1 MFFLSFPHILLYHI
15 VIKTCIFVRK
25 GGKAMYISNV
35 NSASIKLKSIESEK
49 IAVTENLTI
58 QSDDQLI
65 LLYIHKGAL
74 NYQHDGHQG
83 EIKKRDLV
91 ILNPHQTIEIEPI
104 RKIEWIQIKL
114 TGILFT
120 SSLEIN
126 SANQLFIISDTTQ
139 TLKQYLDLALI
150 EKDQRFRGSEIIL
163 KKLLECVMVHVLRH
177 NELSIKD
184 SSVQVKHNEIETIQ
198 QYIRDNYSQKLSLD
212 DLSDLVNINKYYL
225 IRLFK
230 QQTGLSPI
238 DYLIHVRLA
247 EAEKL
252 LAHSNVTISKIS
264 DMVGFH
270 SPSHFSKTF
279 KESNH
284 CTPSVYRKRYANK
297 NEATEII

>member
-1 MFFLSFPHILLYHI
+1 
-15 VIKTCIFVRK
+15 
-25 GGKAMYISNV
+25 MYISNV

-49 IAVTENLTI
+49 VAVASPLTI
-58 QSDDQLI
+58 QSKDQLI

-74 NYQHDGHQG
+74 NYQHNGHQG
-83 EIKKRDLV
+83 EIKKRDFI
-91 ILNPHQTIEIEPI
+91 ILNPHQLLEIEPI

-126 SANQLFIISDTTQ
+126 SDSQLFVISDTSQ

-163 KKLLECVMVHVLRH
+163 KKLLECVMVHVLRN

-184 SSVQVKHNEIETIQ
+184 SSIQVKHNEIETIQ
-198 QYIRDNYSQKLSLD
+198 QYIRDNFSQKLSLD

-252 LAHSNVTISKIS
+252 LSHSNVTISKIS
-264 DMVGFH
+264 DLVGFH

-297 NEATEII
+297 HESDEIV

>member
-1 MFFLSFPHILLYHI
+1 
-15 VIKTCIFVRK
+15 
-25 GGKAMYISNV
+25 MYISNV
-35 NSASIKLKSIESEK
+35 NSASIKLKSIESERV
-49 IAVTENLTI
+49 AVEEAQTI
-58 QSDDQLI
+58 HSEDNLI

-74 NYQHDGHQG
+74 NYKHDGHQG

-91 ILNPHQTIEIEPI
+91 ILNPHQSIEIEPI

-126 SANQLFIISDTTQ
+126 SENQLFIISDTSQ
-139 TLKQYLDLALI
+139 TLKQYLDLGLI
-150 EKDQRFRGSEIIL
+150 EKEQRFRGSEIIL
-163 KKLLECVMVHVLRH
+163 KKLLECVMVHILRN

-184 SSVQVKHNEIETIQ
+184 SSIQVKHNEIEIIQ
-198 QYIRDNYSQKLSLD
+198 QYIRENFSKKLTLD
-212 DLSDLVNINKYYL
+212 DLSELVDINKYYL

-252 LAHSNVTISKIS
+252 LSHSNLTVSKIS

-284 CTPSVYRKRYANK
+284 CTPSTYRKRYASK
-297 NEATEII
+297 NGSTEIV